1 MIGIIPAAG
10 AGQRIQPLGCSKEL
24 LPVGSRMVNGVE
36 RPKAVS
42 EYLVERMIAAGATQI
57 CMIISGEKTDVV
69 KYYAE
74 RDHPSAI
81 TDRGAEIFYVV
92 QQKPLGLCDAL
103 FRAAGFAR
111 HHEQVLIGLP
121 DTIWFPENAYL
132 SALDF
137 SRTSVNLVLFP
148 VADPSAFDAVVCDEL
163 GYVEQVQV
171 KQEGPGSHWVWGAVT
186 TTGECFYRLKV
197 LWEARGRVDEYLGN
211 LLNAF
216 LAAGNVV
223 GGQHCGEV
231 YMDVGT
237 LQGYRLAQDFLR
249 AHQDPSASLRISP
262 VDSDARKTAQDP
274 SASLPRQAGAGRIS
288 PVGSRSA

>member
-24 LPVGSRMVNGVE
+24 LPVGSRIVSGVE

-74 RDHPSAI
+74 RDQ
-81 TDRGAEIFYVV
+81 TAEIFYVV
-92 QQKPLGLCDAL
+92 QQKPMGLCDAL
-103 FRAAGFAR
+103 FRAAAFAR
-111 HHEQVLIGLP
+111 HHQQVLIGLP

-137 SRTSVNLVLFP
+137 SRASVNLVLFP

-163 GYVEQVQV
+163 GCVEQVQV
-171 KQEGPGSHWVWGAVT
+171 KQQRPGSHWVWGAVT
-186 TTGECFYRLKV
+186 ATGECFYRLKV
-197 LWEARGRVDEYLGN
+197 LWEARRRVDEYLGD

-216 LAAGNVV
+216 LATGNVV
-223 GGQHCGEV
+223 RGQHCGEV

-237 LQGYRLAQDFLR
+237 LKGYRLAQDFLR

-262 VDSDARKTAQDP
+262 V
-274 SASLPRQAGAGRIS
+274 
-288 PVGSRSA
+288 GSRSA